1 MENLLLKRGSCNWK
15 FICNFFSRLP
25 ITHVHAV
32 HGQEN
37 IENNILFLTYTLCH
51 TEMKFII
58 LLLAWWKL
66 YRNTGSWW
74 NPQDSS
80 LHMILSETYLLHQ
93 KAIFVVT
100 AIKYFKYS
108 LVTVIFDLW
117 ANIKVYALNDNRL
130 SVDAPYSPWA
140 FHTTRCK
147 LWMLRWF
154 NRYCFIQVYVTT
166 TIWKFKKTKWKNVM
180 WLANE
185 LLKEKSFGFKTLCP
199 ELTDVMSH
207 CLNYCMSKNLQV
219 PHLPMDRPHFLR
231 EIWDQNQG
239 CGL

>member
-1 MENLLLKRGSCNWK
+1 
-15 FICNFFSRLP
+15 
-25 ITHVHAV
+25 
-32 HGQEN
+32 
-37 IENNILFLTYTLCH
+37 
-51 TEMKFII
+51 MKFII
-58 LLLAWWKL
+58 LLLAWWEL

-80 LHMILSETYLLHQ
+80 LHIILSETYLLHQ

-100 AIKYFKYS
+100 AIKYFKHS

-117 ANIKVYALNDNRL
+117 TNIKVNALNDNWL

-154 NRYCFIQVYVTT
+154 NRYCFIQVYITT
-166 TIWKFKKTKWKNVM
+166 TIWKLKKNKWKNVM

-185 LLKEKSFGFKTLCP
+185 LLKENSLGFRTLCL

-207 CLNYCMSKNLQV
+207 CLKYCMSKKLQA
-219 PHLPMDRPHFLR
+219 PYLPTDRPHFLT
-231 EIWDQNQG
+231 EIWVGPKSGLQLIGGYKHFDMSLICTRSLWCTLNWCFNVCNELFLTHNTQN
-239 CGL
+239 